1 MVDQAPMSFFVDGSL
16 DQISMT
22 WPTWIV
28 PIPFL
33 ASSNGPG
40 QALPRA
46 STTLALS
53 RAARSVSLSGVVA
66 VIIGVVSFV
75 WLRPRRRPVRV
86 AVSS

>member
-1 MVDQAPMSFFVDGSL
+1 MSLFVAGSL

-22 WPTWIV
+22 CPTWIV
-28 PIPFL
+28 PMPFL
-33 ASSNGPG
+33 ASSSGPG

-66 VIIGVVSFV
+66 VIMGVISSVV
-75 WLRPRRRPVRV
+75 AGHALR
-86 AVSS
+86 AACGVSS